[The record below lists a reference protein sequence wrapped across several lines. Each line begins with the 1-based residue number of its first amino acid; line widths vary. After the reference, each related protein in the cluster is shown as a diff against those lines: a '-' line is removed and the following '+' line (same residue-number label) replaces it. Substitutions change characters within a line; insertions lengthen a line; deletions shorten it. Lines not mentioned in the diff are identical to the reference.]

1 MNKLCAK
8 IDDCPKINMLRD
20 KDMLDFQFAD
30 AVRDVCGRCDEFTVG
45 GGRDMKVVTDD
56 EVIEWMAK
64 NGYSGFIGDFYKQA
78 QAELT
83 RKEIGEW
90 LEKALGF
97 DECPSQVVGE
107 ITQADIQALKGSK
120 EA

>member
-1 MNKLCAK
+1 MSLTILSDEAIAK
-8 IDDCPKINMLRD
+8 VINHYWGEDLVAVTELDRD
-20 KDMLDFQFAD
+20 ICK
-30 AVRDVCGRCDEFTVG
+30 
-45 GGRDMKVVTDD
+45 
-56 EVIEWMAK
+56 
-64 NGYSGFIGDFYKQA
+64 A